1 MPSSTSTFGILL
13 SCFAGELSRLED
25 DIVTLLTNA
34 IPGLSEDLL
43 LEWEADLGLPE
54 DCFPLP
60 QTLKERQDAA
70 HAKYTANYAGLSEQF
85 FIDLAFSLG
94 ATISIS
100 SGGTIGVPFRAN
112 GPINI
117 EETRVGPFATPSD
130 PDGRVW
136 STGRLHVW
144 IVDIQDDQPS
154 IDIIQC
160 LFQKFKPA
168 HTVVTFNI
176 FPAP

>member
-1 MPSSTSTFGILL
+1 MSNNSVFGALL
-13 SCFAGELSRLED
+13 SCFAGELSRVED
-25 DIVTLLTNA
+25 DVVLLLTNA

-70 HAKYTANYAGLSEQF
+70 HAKYTANYSGLSEQF
-85 FIDLAFSLG
+85 FINLALSLG

-100 SGGTIGVPFRAN
+100 GGGTIGVPFRAN
-112 GPINI
+112 GPLNI
-117 EETRVGPFATPSD
+117 EETRVGPFTDPSD
-130 PDGRVW
+130 PEGRFW
-136 STGRLHVW
+136 SVGRLHVW
-144 IVDIQDDQPS
+144 VVDIRDDQPN
-154 IDIIQC
+154 IEIIQC

-168 HTVVTFNI
+168 HTVVEFNI